1 MKRRIQLLSLAAVF
15 CAAVASASPTSP
27 QEMAAELERWLAA
40 GGGALLPPGS
50 QGEIQEGDSLIFV
63 DASWPTVFQSH
74 IGETVAV
81 RISPVTGVYEFID
94 SAGAVFWREFPVHP
108 LTWNWLSPFL
118 SPFVPDRQGN
128 GKYGDGIKPTYWRNS
143 TEIFQR
149 YLSSQSSV
157 KYG

>member
-27 QEMAAELERWLAA
+27 QEMAAELERWLAT
-40 GGGALLPPGS
+40 GGGALLPSGS

-63 DASWPTVFQSH
+63 DASWPAVFQSH

-81 RISPVTGVYEFID
+81 RISPVTGFYEFID
-94 SAGAVFWREFPVHP
+94 SAGAVFWREIPVHP

-118 SPFVPDRQGN
+118 SPFVPDTQGN

-157 KYG
+157 K